1 MLEVRKVVNKFF
13 PDKLSFLVLTAACS
27 VILISMG
34 LRQTFGLFFSA
45 FENSLGVTR
54 TEFGLAIGIQ
64 MLFWGM
70 FAPIFGLLADKF
82 GGNKAVFLGF
92 VIFGLGIFML
102 YSGPNTGI
110 FFQLALGVLIGIA
123 LGATAIGVP
132 VSEVGKHFPNETRTI
147 ATGIVTAAASIG
159 YFLSPLLTKY
169 SLVNYD
175 WEQTLKYFMIFIV
188 FGLITSL
195 FLLPAKSLI
204 NSSQADREQT
214 FFSAIKEAFSH
225 KGYVL
230 LVLGFFV
237 CGFQITLV
245 GTHIPGYMQER
256 GMSGWPA
263 TIILALIG
271 FFNIFGTLGMG
282 YLGTKYKK
290 KNLLSILYSLRAV
303 SICVFIF
310 SPPSMI
316 NSIIFG
322 VTFGLLWL
330 STVPPT
336 NGIVAQIFGTKYL
349 STLFGIV
356 FLCHQFG
363 AFAGAF
369 LGGYFF
375 DVFGS
380 YDYAWYMAIALS
392 IFATAVHYPIDEKK
406 LIRHTV
412 AN

>member
-1 MLEVRKVVNKFF
+1 MFKFI
-13 PDKLSFLVLTAACS
+13 PNRVALIVLISACS
-27 VILISMG
+27 IIFISMG
-34 LRQTFGLFFSA
+34 LRQTVGLFFEA
-45 FENSLGVTR
+45 FENGLGVTR

-64 MLFWGM
+64 MLFWGI
-70 FAPIFGLLADKF
+70 FAPIFGFLADKF
-82 GGNKAVFLGF
+82 GGSKAVLIGF
-92 VIFGLGIFML
+92 IIFGLGIFTL
-102 YSGPNTGI
+102 YAGPNTGI
-110 FFQLALGVLIGIA
+110 YFQISLGVLVGTA

-132 VSEVGKHFPNETRTI
+132 VSEVGKHFPNETRTL
-147 ATGIVTAAASIG
+147 ATGYVTAAASVG
-159 YFLSPLLTKY
+159 YFLSPLFTQY
-169 SLVNYD
+169 SLGGVG
-175 WEQTLKYFMIFIV
+175 WEQTLKYFMYFII
-188 FGLITSL
+188 FGLIASF
-195 FLLPAKSLI
+195 FLLPSKTII
-204 NSSQADREQT
+204 NSSQADRDQT
-214 FFSAIKEAFSH
+214 FISAIKEAFAH

-245 GTHIPGYMQER
+245 GTHVPGYMQDR
-256 GMSGWPA
+256 GMAGWSA

-282 YLGTKYKK
+282 FLGTKYKK
-290 KNLLSILYSLRAV
+290 KNLLCILYALRAV

-310 SPPSMI
+310 SPPSLL

-322 VTFGLLWL
+322 ITFGLLWL
-330 STVPPT
+330 YTVPPT

-369 LGGYFF
+369 LGGYFY
-375 DVFGS
+375 DLYGS

-392 IFATAVHYPIDEKK
+392 IFATIVHYPIDEDRLVRVNKS
-406 LIRHTV
+406 I
-412 AN
+412 

>member
-1 MLEVRKVVNKFF
+1 MFKFI
-13 PDKLSFLVLTAACS
+13 PNRVALIVLISACS
-27 VILISMG
+27 IIFISMG
-34 LRQTFGLFFSA
+34 LRQTFGLFFEA
-45 FENSLGVTR
+45 FENGLGVTR

-64 MLFWGM
+64 MLFWGI
-70 FAPIFGLLADKF
+70 FAPIFGFLADKF
-82 GGNKAVFLGF
+82 GGSKAVLIGF
-92 VIFGLGIFML
+92 IIFGLGIFTL
-102 YSGPNTGI
+102 YAGPNTGI
-110 FFQLALGVLIGIA
+110 YFQISLGVLVGTA

-132 VSEVGKHFPNETRTI
+132 VSEVGKHFPNETRTL
-147 ATGIVTAAASIG
+147 ATGYVTAAASVG
-159 YFLSPLLTKY
+159 YFLSPLFTQY
-169 SLVNYD
+169 SLGGVG
-175 WEQTLKYFMIFIV
+175 WEQTLKYFMYFII
-188 FGLITSL
+188 FGLITSF
-195 FLLPAKSLI
+195 FLLPSKTII
-204 NSSQADREQT
+204 NSSQADRDQT
-214 FFSAIKEAFSH
+214 FTSAIKEAFAH

-245 GTHIPGYMQER
+245 GTHVPGYMQDR
-256 GMSGWPA
+256 GMAGWSA

-282 YLGTKYKK
+282 FLGTKYKK
-290 KNLLSILYSLRAV
+290 KNLLCILYALRAV

-310 SPPSMI
+310 SPPSLL

-322 VTFGLLWL
+322 ITFGLLWL

-369 LGGYFF
+369 LGGYFY
-375 DVFGS
+375 DLYGS

-392 IFATAVHYPIDEKK
+392 IFATIVHYPINEDRLVRVNKS
-406 LIRHTV
+406 I
-412 AN
+412 

>member
-1 MLEVRKVVNKFF
+1 MFKFI
-13 PDKLSFLVLTAACS
+13 PNRVALIVLISACS
-27 VILISMG
+27 IIFISMG
-34 LRQTFGLFFSA
+34 LRQTFGLFFEA
-45 FENSLGVTR
+45 FENGLGVTR

-64 MLFWGM
+64 MLFWGI
-70 FAPIFGLLADKF
+70 FAPIFGFLADKF
-82 GGNKAVFLGF
+82 GGSKAVLIGF
-92 VIFGLGIFML
+92 IIFGLGIFTL
-102 YSGPNTGI
+102 YAGPNTGI
-110 FFQLALGVLIGIA
+110 YFQISLGVLVGTA

-132 VSEVGKHFPNETRTI
+132 VSEVGKHFPNETRTL
-147 ATGIVTAAASIG
+147 ATGYVTAAASVG
-159 YFLSPLLTKY
+159 YFLSPLFTQY
-169 SLVNYD
+169 SLGGVG
-175 WEQTLKYFMIFIV
+175 WEQTLKYFMYFII
-188 FGLITSL
+188 FGLIASF
-195 FLLPAKSLI
+195 FLLPSKTII
-204 NSSQADREQT
+204 NSSQADRDQT
-214 FFSAIKEAFSH
+214 FISAIKEAFAH

-245 GTHIPGYMQER
+245 GTHVPGYMQDR
-256 GMSGWPA
+256 GMAGWSA

-282 YLGTKYKK
+282 FLGTKYKK
-290 KNLLSILYSLRAV
+290 KNLLCILYALRAV

-310 SPPSMI
+310 SPPSLL

-322 VTFGLLWL
+322 ITFGLLWL

-369 LGGYFF
+369 LGGYFY
-375 DVFGS
+375 DLYGS

-392 IFATAVHYPIDEKK
+392 IFATIVHYPINEDRLVRVDKT
-406 LIRHTV
+406 I
-412 AN
+412 

>member
-1 MLEVRKVVNKFF
+1 MFKFVPNK
-13 PDKLSFLVLTAACS
+13 LALIVLISACTI
-27 VILISMG
+27 ILISMG

-45 FENSLGVTR
+45 FEEGIGCTR

-64 MLFWGM
+64 MLFWGI
-70 FAPIFGLLADKF
+70 FAPLFGFMADKF
-82 GGNKAVFLGF
+82 GGSKAVFLGF
-92 VIFGLGIFML
+92 IIFGLGIYML

-110 FFQLALGVLIGIA
+110 FFQISLGVLIGIA

-132 VSEVGKHFPNETRTI
+132 VSEVGKHFPNETRTL
-147 ATGIVTAAASIG
+147 ATGYVTAAASIG
-159 YFLSPLLTKY
+159 YFLSPLFTKY
-169 SLVNYD
+169 SLGTVG
-175 WEQTLKYFMIFIV
+175 WEQTLKYFMYFILA
-188 FGLITSL
+188 GLVAAL
-195 FLLPAKSLI
+195 FLVPSKTII
-204 NSSQADREQT
+204 NSSKADRDQS
-214 FFSAIKEAFSH
+214 FYSAIKEAFKH
-225 KGYVL
+225 KGYIL

-245 GTHIPGYMQER
+245 GTHVPGYMQDR
-256 GMSGWPA
+256 GLDGWSA

-271 FFNIFGTLGMG
+271 LFNIFGTLGMG

-290 KNLLSILYSLRAV
+290 KNLLSILYALRAV

-310 SPPSMI
+310 SPPSLL

-322 VTFGLLWL
+322 ITFGLLWL

-363 AFAGAF
+363 AFLGAY
-369 LGGYFF
+369 LGGLFY
-375 DVFGS
+375 DLYGS
-380 YDYAWYMAIALS
+380 YDYAWYIAIVLS
-392 IFATAVHYPIDEKK
+392 IFATVVHYPIDERPI
-406 LIRHTV
+406 IRELKH
-412 AN
+412 N

>member
-1 MLEVRKVVNKFF
+1 MFKFI
-13 PDKLSFLVLTAACS
+13 PNRIALIVLISACS
-27 VILISMG
+27 IIFISMG
-34 LRQTFGLFFSA
+34 LRQTFGLFFEA
-45 FENSLGVTR
+45 FEDGLDVTR

-64 MLFWGM
+64 MLFWGI
-70 FAPIFGLLADKF
+70 FAPIFGFLADKF
-82 GGNKAVFLGF
+82 GGSKAVLIGF
-92 VIFGLGIFML
+92 IIFGLGIFTL
-102 YSGPNTGI
+102 YAGPNTGVY
-110 FFQLALGVLIGIA
+110 FQISLGVLVGTA

-132 VSEVGKHFPNETRTI
+132 VSEVGKHFPNETRTL
-147 ATGIVTAAASIG
+147 ATGYVTAAASVG
-159 YFLSPLLTKY
+159 YFLSPLFTQY
-169 SLVNYD
+169 SLGGVG
-175 WEQTLKYFMIFIV
+175 WEQTLKYFMYFIV
-188 FGLITSL
+188 FGLIASF
-195 FLLPAKSLI
+195 FLLPSKTII
-204 NSSQADREQT
+204 NSYQSDRDQT
-214 FFSAIKEAFSH
+214 FTSAIKEAFAH
-225 KGYVL
+225 KGYIL

-245 GTHIPGYMQER
+245 GTHVPGYMQDR
-256 GMSGWPA
+256 GMGGWSA

-290 KNLLSILYSLRAV
+290 KNLLCILYALRAV

-310 SPPSMI
+310 SPPSLL

-322 VTFGLLWL
+322 ITFGLLWL

-369 LGGYFF
+369 LGGYFY
-375 DVFGS
+375 DLYGS

-392 IFATAVHYPIDEKK
+392 IFATIVHYPINEDRLVRVNKS
-406 LIRHTV
+406 I
-412 AN
+412 

>member
-1 MLEVRKVVNKFF
+1 MFKFI
-13 PDKLSFLVLTAACS
+13 PNRVALIVLISACS
-27 VILISMG
+27 IIFISMG
-34 LRQTFGLFFSA
+34 LRQTFGLFFEA
-45 FENSLGVTR
+45 FENGLGVTR

-64 MLFWGM
+64 MLFWGI
-70 FAPIFGLLADKF
+70 FAPIFGFFADKF
-82 GGNKAVFLGF
+82 GGSKAVLIGF
-92 VIFGLGIFML
+92 IIFGLGIYML
-102 YSGPNTGI
+102 YAGPNTGI
-110 FFQLALGVLIGIA
+110 YFQISLGVLVGTA

-132 VSEVGKHFPNETRTI
+132 VSEVGKHFPNETRTL
-147 ATGIVTAAASIG
+147 ATGYVTAAASVG
-159 YFLSPLLTKY
+159 YFLSPLFTQY
-169 SLVNYD
+169 SLGGVG
-175 WEQTLKYFMIFIV
+175 WEQTLKYFMYFIV
-188 FGLITSL
+188 FGLIASF
-195 FLLPAKSLI
+195 FLLPSKTII
-204 NSSQADREQT
+204 NSSQADRDQT
-214 FFSAIKEAFSH
+214 FISAIKEAFAH

-245 GTHIPGYMQER
+245 GTHVPGYMQDR
-256 GMSGWPA
+256 GMAGWSA

-282 YLGTKYKK
+282 FLGTKYKK
-290 KNLLSILYSLRAV
+290 KNLLCILYALRAV

-310 SPPSMI
+310 SPPSLL

-322 VTFGLLWL
+322 ITFGLLWL

-369 LGGYFF
+369 LGGYFY
-375 DVFGS
+375 DLYGS

-392 IFATAVHYPIDEKK
+392 IFATIVHYPINEDRLVRVNKS
-406 LIRHTV
+406 I
-412 AN
+412 

>member
-1 MLEVRKVVNKFF
+1 MHKFF
-13 PDKLSFLVLTAACS
+13 INRLSLIVLVSACS

-45 FENSLGVTR
+45 FETGLGVTR

-110 FFQLALGVLIGIA
+110 FFQLALGVLIGTA

-169 SLVNYD
+169 SLINFD
-175 WEQTLKYFMIFIV
+175 WEQTLKYFMIFIS
-188 FGLITSL
+188 FGLIASL

-204 NSSQADREQT
+204 NSSQADRDQT

-256 GMSGWPA
+256 GMAGWSA

-375 DVFGS
+375 DNYGS

-392 IFATAVHYPIDEKK
+392 IFATIVHYPIDEKP
-406 LIRHTV
+406 LMRQTAV
-412 AN
+412 N

>member
-1 MLEVRKVVNKFF
+1 MKNFF
-13 PDKLSFLVLTAACS
+13 PNNLALIVLASACC

-34 LRQTFGLFFSA
+34 LRQTFGLFFDA
-45 FENSLGVTR
+45 FENGLGVTR

-64 MLFWGM
+64 MLFWGI

-92 VIFGLGIFML
+92 IIFALGIFML

-110 FFQLALGVLIGIA
+110 YFQLALGVMIGIA

-169 SLVNYD
+169 SLIEFD

-188 FGLITSL
+188 IGLIVSL
-195 FLLPAKSLI
+195 FLFPSKTVI
-204 NSSQADREQT
+204 NSSQADRDQT

-245 GTHIPGYMQER
+245 GTHIPGYMQDR
-256 GMSGWPA
+256 GMAGWSA

-303 SICVFIF
+303 SICIFIF
-310 SPPSMI
+310 SPPSML

-322 VTFGLLWL
+322 VSFGLLWL

-375 DVFGS
+375 DKYGS
-380 YDYAWYMAIALS
+380 YDYAWFMAIALS
-392 IFATAVHYPIDEKK
+392 IFATLVHYPIDERR
-406 LIRHTV
+406 IERVDNTI
-412 AN
+412 

>member
-1 MLEVRKVVNKFF
+1 MFKFI
-13 PDKLSFLVLTAACS
+13 PNRVALIVLISACS
-27 VILISMG
+27 IIFISMG
-34 LRQTFGLFFSA
+34 LRQTFGLYFEA
-45 FENSLGVTR
+45 FENGLGVTR

-64 MLFWGM
+64 MLFWGI
-70 FAPIFGLLADKF
+70 FAPIFGFLADKF
-82 GGNKAVFLGF
+82 GGSKAVLIGF
-92 VIFGLGIFML
+92 IIFGLGIFTL
-102 YSGPNTGI
+102 YAGPNTGI
-110 FFQLALGVLIGIA
+110 YFQISLGVLVGTA

-132 VSEVGKHFPNETRTI
+132 VSEVGKHFPNETRTL
-147 ATGIVTAAASIG
+147 ATGYVTAAASVG
-159 YFLSPLLTKY
+159 YFLSPLFTQY
-169 SLVNYD
+169 SLGGVG
-175 WEQTLKYFMIFIV
+175 WEQTLKYFMYFII
-188 FGLITSL
+188 FGLIASF
-195 FLLPAKSLI
+195 FLLPSKTII
-204 NSSQADREQT
+204 NSSQADRDQT
-214 FFSAIKEAFSH
+214 FISAIKEAFAH

-245 GTHIPGYMQER
+245 GTHVPGYMQDR
-256 GMSGWPA
+256 GMAGWSA

-282 YLGTKYKK
+282 FLGTKYKK
-290 KNLLSILYSLRAV
+290 KNLLCILYALRAV

-310 SPPSMI
+310 SPPSLL

-322 VTFGLLWL
+322 ITFGLLWL

-369 LGGYFF
+369 LGGYFY
-375 DVFGS
+375 DLYGS

-392 IFATAVHYPIDEKK
+392 IFATIVHYPINEDRLVRVNKS
-406 LIRHTV
+406 I
-412 AN
+412 

>member
-1 MLEVRKVVNKFF
+1 
-13 PDKLSFLVLTAACS
+13 
-27 VILISMG
+27 MG
-34 LRQTFGLFFSA
+34 LRQTFGLFFEA

-64 MLFWGM
+64 MLFWGF
-70 FAPIFGLLADKF
+70 FAPVFGLLADKF

-92 VIFGLGIFML
+92 LIFALGIFML

-110 FFQLALGVLIGIA
+110 YFQLALGVLVGTA

-169 SLVNYD
+169 SLVEFE

-188 FGLITSL
+188 IGLAVSIFL
-195 FLLPAKSLI
+195 FPAKTVI
-204 NSSQADREQT
+204 NSSQADRDQT
-214 FFSAIKEAFSH
+214 FLSAIKEAFSH
-225 KGYVL
+225 RGYVL

-245 GTHIPGYMQER
+245 GTHIPGYMQDR
-256 GMSGWPA
+256 GMAGWSA

-290 KNLLSILYSLRAV
+290 KNLLSILYSLRAL

-310 SPPSMI
+310 SPPSML

-322 VTFGLLWL
+322 ITFGLLWL

-375 DVFGS
+375 DTYGS

-392 IFATAVHYPIDEKK
+392 IFATIVHYPIDETR
-406 LIRHTV
+406 LVRVDNTL
-412 AN
+412 

>member
-1 MLEVRKVVNKFF
+1 MFKFI
-13 PDKLSFLVLTAACS
+13 PNRVALIVLISACS
-27 VILISMG
+27 IIFISMG
-34 LRQTFGLFFSA
+34 LRQTFGLFFEA
-45 FENSLGVTR
+45 FENGLGVTR

-64 MLFWGM
+64 MLFWGI
-70 FAPIFGLLADKF
+70 FAPIFGFLADKF
-82 GGNKAVFLGF
+82 GGSKAVLIGF
-92 VIFGLGIFML
+92 IIFGLGIFTL
-102 YSGPNTGI
+102 YAGPNTGI
-110 FFQLALGVLIGIA
+110 YFQISLGVLVGTA

-132 VSEVGKHFPNETRTI
+132 VSEVGKHFPNETRTL
-147 ATGIVTAAASIG
+147 ATGYVTAAASVG
-159 YFLSPLLTKY
+159 YFLSPLFTQY
-169 SLVNYD
+169 SLGGVG
-175 WEQTLKYFMIFIV
+175 WEQTLKYFMYFIV
-188 FGLITSL
+188 FGLITSF
-195 FLLPAKSLI
+195 FLLPSKTII
-204 NSSQADREQT
+204 NSSQADRDQT
-214 FFSAIKEAFSH
+214 FTSAIKEAFAH

-245 GTHIPGYMQER
+245 GTHVPGYMQDR
-256 GMSGWPA
+256 GMAGWSA

-282 YLGTKYKK
+282 FLGTKYKK
-290 KNLLSILYSLRAV
+290 KNLLCILYALRAV

-310 SPPSMI
+310 SPPSLL

-322 VTFGLLWL
+322 ITFGLLWL

-369 LGGYFF
+369 LGGYFY
-375 DVFGS
+375 DLYGS

-392 IFATAVHYPIDEKK
+392 IFATIVHYPINEDRLVRVNKS
-406 LIRHTV
+406 I
-412 AN
+412 